1 MATIR
6 YKGDG
11 SEFLNGVPA
20 HNLTTEE
27 YDALDNDQ
35 RAAVRASPLY
45 DYASYR
51 DAQKADDAKPAPKAE
66 PAPKET
72 PA

>member
-1 MATIR
+1 MAVIK
-6 YKGDG
+6 YLGDG
-11 SEFLNGVPA
+11 TEFINGVPA
-20 HNLTTEE
+20 KSLDKES

-35 RAAVRASPLY
+35 RAAVRSSPLY

-51 DAQKADDAKPAPKAE
+51 DAQKADDAPK

-72 PA
+72 SG